1 MNKPFAKEI
10 QVGYT
15 VSGQALIMGAAT
27 LRGEVYKDA
36 LVRIPLSTLN
46 RHGLV
51 AGATGTGKTKT
62 LQKLSESL
70 SRAGVPVLVMDVK
83 GDFSGISQPGE
94 MNDKIK
100 VRQEAIGLAWTPTS
114 FPVEFLTISNA
125 PGVKMR
131 ATVSEFGPVLFSK
144 VLELNDT
151 QTSVTSLIFKYCDDK
166 GLLLLDLKD
175 FKKVLQY
182 LTNEGK
188 SEIVKEYGAI
198 SSTTT
203 STIMRKIIEIE
214 EQGADTFFGEKSFDV
229 SDLCQRNA
237 NGHGTVNVFR
247 VADMQNRP
255 KMYSTFMLSLL
266 AEIYNTFPEE
276 GDMLKPKLTIIIDEA
291 HLIFD
296 EASSALLDQIETT
309 IKLIRSKG
317 ISIIFCTQNP
327 ADIPASV
334 LGQLGMKIQ
343 HALRAFTAN
352 DRKAIRLA
360 ADNYPDSSYYKT
372 EDVITQLGIGEAFV
386 TCLSEQG
393 IPTPLVSCLVSSP
406 ESRMDTISES
416 ELQMIVER
424 SPLSQ
429 KYNQIVD
436 RESAY
441 EMLIKKVEG
450 AAESSGAVSTAGKIA
465 AGGVLGGLAGA
476 IGSQAGKF
484 LINQAKLVIG
494 QIIRSQMRGAFGT
507 LTRKK

>member
-1 MNKPFAKEI
+1 
-10 QVGYT
+10 
-15 VSGQALIMGAAT
+15 
-27 LRGEVYKDA
+27 
-36 LVRIPLSTLN
+36 VRIPLSTLN

-94 MNDKIK
+94 MNDRIK
-100 VRQEAIGLAWTPTS
+100 TRQDAIGLAWTPTS

-188 SEIVKEYGAI
+188 TEIAREYGAI
-198 SSTTT
+198 SPTTT

-214 EQGADTFFGEKSFDV
+214 EQGADVFFGEMSFDV
-229 SDLCQRNA
+229 LDLCRRNA
-237 NGHGTVNVFR
+237 NGQGTVNVFR

-317 ISIIFCTQNP
+317 IAIIFCTQNP

-352 DRKAIRLA
+352 DRKAIRLG

-372 EDVITQLGIGEAFV
+372 EDVITQLGIGEALV

-393 IPTPLVSCLVSSP
+393 APTPLVSCLVSSP

-416 ELQMIVER
+416 ELLALVNR

-429 KYNQIVD
+429 KYNQVID

-441 EMLIKKVEG
+441 ELLNKKIEG
-450 AAESSGAVSTAGKIA
+450 AADASGVGDA

-507 LTRKK
+507 LTKKK